1 METSNTVLAFESAD
15 EIIRCHNSDLIAL
28 MVVLHR
34 TYFSVLMTLGIRN
47 QLTILVILY
56 SSLFQQVH
64 LLAELT
70 RFLFL

>member
-1 METSNTVLAFESAD
+1 
-15 EIIRCHNSDLIAL
+15 
-28 MVVLHR
+28 MVVLYR
-34 TYFSVLMTLGIRN
+34 THFSVLMTLGIRN

-70 RFLFL
+70 AFFYFCRAKKEFQGQKDSPELS